1 MVWGI
6 TDKLNRTIYISIL
19 WTSKNNILLLI
30 ILIWIKKKKIED
42 YCFSVVHCCFAF
54 GNILWL
60 YILLLMLPSLNIFS
74 SSFIAYKKYGFIL
87 SKIFKIRLDYGVI
100 INMRICQPE
109 VQW

>member
-1 MVWGI
+1 MDFKEIYSFVNYFNL
-6 TDKLNRTIYISIL
+6 DKE
-19 WTSKNNILLLI
+19 
-30 ILIWIKKKKIED
+30 KKIED

-87 SKIFKIRLDYGVI
+87 SKIFKIRLDYDVI
-100 INMRICQPE
+100 K
-109 VQW
+109 